1 MNLSMNWLSDFVD
14 VKDVDIK
21 AFCDRMTD
29 TGSKVEGYEIL
40 GADIENVKIARIVSL
55 EKHPDSD
62 HLQICQM
69 DIGTGENVQ
78 IVTGAQ
84 NVFEG
89 AIVPAAIP
97 VAKLPGDV
105 TIKAGKLRGVPSN
118 GMLCSFGELGL
129 DAHDCP
135 GEFADGIWILG
146 EQYADRIGC
155 DIRDVMMLK
164 DAVVEF
170 EITSNRPDCLSVIG
184 LAREAGVSFD
194 RPVTIR
200 KPDDNSCGDGDKV
213 ENHLSVKIDCPDLCS
228 RYTARVV
235 KNVKIFPS
243 PLWMRRR
250 LRAAGVRPINNIV
263 DITNYVMLEYGQP
276 MHAFDAAC
284 LDGSAIT
291 VRRAAE
297 GEQFR
302 SLDDQDHTLDSTMMV
317 IADDKKAVALAGV
330 MGGANSEI
338 TENTTTVVFE
348 SACFDGA
355 SVRVTAKKNGMR
367 TESSSRFEKGLD
379 PENTM
384 DALQRACELVAMMD
398 AGDIVD
404 GIVDLY
410 PGKAEPTVLPLEVER
425 INNFLGVELSA
436 DYMKDVLRKLDFTV
450 NSDGT
455 VTAPSFRSDITCM
468 NDLAEEII
476 RIYGYNEIP
485 TGKMCAE
492 ATRGGRT
499 EKQTF
504 ELATERAMYGMG
516 YSQIHTFSF
525 ISPRYYDKI
534 RMPEDSALRRS
545 VVIQNPLGEDTSVMR
560 TTAIPSMLEVLARN
574 NNFSNENVSLFEM
587 ASVYYPNEDESQL
600 PEERKV
606 LTIGKYTAVGAEVG
620 MCFTELKGAVEN
632 VLALARIEG
641 VSFKACSDDA
651 TYHPGR
657 CAKVIASDGTE
668 LGIFGQLHPLTAAN
682 YGIDTPT
689 CVAALDFDAI
699 FALRAG
705 TVEYKPLPKF
715 PATTRDF
722 SFVVD
727 EDMEAA
733 TLESTMARAGGKLV
747 ESVALFD
754 IYRGP
759 QIGEGKKSVSLR
771 VSLRATDR
779 TLTVE
784 EADKVAN
791 KILGSLE
798 HQLGIKIRQ

>member
-40 GADIENVKIARIVSL
+40 GKDIENIIVSRVVKM

-62 HLQICQM
+62 HLWICQV
-69 DIGTGENVQ
+69 DIGAGELSQ

-89 AIVPAAIP
+89 AIVPAAVP
-97 VAKLPGDV
+97 VAHLPGNV

-118 GMLCSFGELGL
+118 GMLCSFSELGL
-129 DAHDCP
+129 DSHDCP

-146 EQYADRIGC
+146 EEYADKVGC
-155 DIRDVMMLK
+155 DIRDVMMLN

-194 RPVTIR
+194 RPFALPTPTV
-200 KPDDNSCGDGDKV
+200 KGCGDGDKV
-213 ENHLSVKIDCPDLCS
+213 ENHLSVNITCPDLCY
-228 RYTARVV
+228 RYTGRVV
-235 KNVKIFPS
+235 KNVKIAPS

-291 VRRAAE
+291 VRRAVE

-302 SLDDQDHTLDSTMMV
+302 SLDDQDHTLTADMMV

-338 TENTTTVVFE
+338 TENTTKVVFE
-348 SACFDGA
+348 SACFNGA

-379 PENTM
+379 AENALP
-384 DALQRACELVAMMD
+384 ALQRACELVELLG
-398 AGDIVD
+398 AGEVVD
-404 GIVDLY
+404 GIIDAY
-410 PGKAEPTVLPLEVER
+410 PAKAEPVVLPLEVER
-425 INNFLGVELSA
+425 INKFLGVELSA
-436 DYMKDVLRKLDFTV
+436 DYMKDVLTKLECKIEGDKV
-450 NSDGT
+450 I
-455 VTAPSFRSDITCM
+455 VPSFRADLTCM

-485 TGKMCAE
+485 TGTMHAE

-499 EKQTF
+499 EKQAF
-504 ELATERAMYGMG
+504 ELSLEQAMYGMG
-516 YSQIHTFSF
+516 FSQIHTFSF
-525 ISPRYYDKI
+525 ISPKFYDKI
-534 RMPEDSALRRS
+534 RLPEDSALRKS
-545 VVIQNPLGEDTSVMR
+545 VVIRNPLGEDTSVMR
-560 TTAIPSMLEVLARN
+560 TTAIPSMLDVLARN
-574 NNFSNENVSLFEM
+574 NNFSNENVALFEV
-587 ASVYYPNEDESQL
+587 ASVYYPSEDEDKL

-606 LTIGKYTAVGAEVG
+606 LTIGAYGKIHFFAV
-620 MCFTELKGAVEN
+620 KGVVEN
-632 VLALARIEG
+632 VLALAGITKATY
-641 VSFKACSDDA
+641 VSYSEDA
-651 TYHPGR
+651 IYHPGR
-657 CAKVIASDGTE
+657 CAKVLAADGTE

-682 YGIDTPT
+682 YGIDTQAF
-689 CVAALDFDAI
+689 VAALDFEAI
-699 FALRAG
+699 FAHRAG

-727 EDMEAA
+727 EAVEVGTLIA
-733 TLESTMARAGGKLV
+733 TMTRAGGKLV
-747 ESVALFD
+747 EDVALFD

-771 VSLRATDR
+771 VSLRAADR

-784 EADKVAN
+784 EADKVSA
-791 KILGSLE
+791 KILGAME
-798 HQLGIKIRQ
+798 HQLGITIRQ

>member
-14 VKDVDIK
+14 VKDIDIK

-40 GADIENVKIARIVSL
+40 GKDIENIIVSRVVKM

-62 HLQICQM
+62 HLWICQV
-69 DIGTGENVQ
+69 DIGASELSQ

-89 AIVPAAIP
+89 AIVPAAVP

-146 EQYADRIGC
+146 EEYADRIGQ
-155 DIRDVMMLK
+155 DIRDVMMLN
-164 DAVVEF
+164 DQVVEF

-194 RPVTIR
+194 RPFSLPTPTV
-200 KPDDNSCGDGDKV
+200 KGCGDGDKV
-213 ENHLSVKIDCPDLCS
+213 ENHLSVKIDCPDLCY
-228 RYTARVV
+228 RYTGRVV
-235 KNVKIFPS
+235 KNVRIAPS
-243 PLWMRRR
+243 PLWLRRR

-291 VRRAAE
+291 VRRATE
-297 GEQFR
+297 GECFR
-302 SLDDQDHTLDSTMMV
+302 SLDDQDHTLTADMMV

-338 TENTTTVVFE
+338 TDATTKVVFE
-348 SACFDGA
+348 SASFNGT

-379 PENTM
+379 PENALT
-384 DALQRACELVAMMD
+384 ALQRACELVELLG
-398 AGDIVD
+398 AGDVVD
-404 GIVDLY
+404 GTIDVY
-410 PGKAEPTVLPLEVER
+410 PTKSEPVVLPLQAER
-425 INNFLGVELSA
+425 IKAFLGVDLSE
-436 DYMKDVLRKLDFTV
+436 DYMKDVLRRLDFTI
-450 NSDGT
+450 DGDN
-455 VTAPSFRSDITCM
+455 VTAPSFRIDITCM

-485 TGKMCAE
+485 TGTMCAD

-499 EKQTF
+499 DKQTF
-504 ELATERAMYGMG
+504 EVALERAMYGMG

-525 ISPRYYDKI
+525 ISPKYYDKI
-534 RMPEDSALRRS
+534 RLPEDSSLRKS
-545 VVIQNPLGEDTSVMR
+545 VVIRNPLGEDTSVMR
-560 TTAIPSMLEVLARN
+560 TTALPSLLEVLARN
-574 NNFSNENVSLFEM
+574 NNFSNDNVRLFEV

-600 PEERKV
+600 PEEKKI
-606 LTIGKYTAVGAEVG
+606 LTIGAYGKTDFYA
-620 MCFTELKGAVEN
+620 MKGIVEN
-632 VLALARIEG
+632 VLALARIEKASF
-641 VSFKACSDDA
+641 VSYSEDA

-657 CAKVIASDGTE
+657 CAKVLAADGTE

-682 YGIDTPT
+682 YDMDVPAF
-689 CVAALDFDAI
+689 VAALDFEEIYAHRAP
-699 FALRAG
+699 AL
-705 TVEYKPLPKF
+705 EYKPLPKF

-727 EDMEAA
+727 EAVEVGTLIA
-733 TLESTMARAGGKLV
+733 TMTRAGGKLV
-747 ESVALFD
+747 EGVALFD

-771 VSLRATDR
+771 VSLRAADR

-784 EADKVAN
+784 EADKVSN
-791 KILGSLE
+791 RILGAME
-798 HQLGIKIRQ
+798 HQLGITIRQ

>member
-40 GADIENVKIARIVSL
+40 GEDIENVKVARIVSL

-69 DIGTGENVQ
+69 DIGTGENIQ

-129 DAHDCP
+129 DSHDCP
-135 GEFADGIWILG
+135 DEFADGIWILG
-146 EQYADRIGC
+146 KEYADRIGE
-155 DIRDVMMLK
+155 DIRDVMMLHDK
-164 DAVVEF
+164 VVEF

-194 RPVTIR
+194 RPVNIR
-200 KPDDNSCGDGDKV
+200 KPEDKTLGDGDKV
-213 ENHLSVKIDCPDLCS
+213 ENHLSVKIDCPDLCY
-228 RYTARVV
+228 RYTGRVV
-235 KNVKIFPS
+235 KNVRIAPS
-243 PLWMRRR
+243 PLWLRRR

-291 VRRAAE
+291 VRRAAD

-338 TENTTTVVFE
+338 TENTTKVVFE
-348 SACFDGA
+348 SACFNGA

-367 TESSSRFEKGLD
+367 TESSSRYEKGLD

-384 DALQRACELVAMMD
+384 DGVQRACELVRMLD
-398 AGDIVD
+398 AGDVVD
-404 GIVDLY
+404 GIIDVY

-425 INNFLGVELSA
+425 INKFLGVDLSA
-436 DYMKDVLRKLDFTV
+436 DYMKDVLTKLECKI
-450 NSDGT
+450 DGDK
-455 VTAPSFRSDITCM
+455 VIVPSFRADLTCM

-485 TGKMCAE
+485 TGTMCAE

-504 ELATERAMYGMG
+504 ELAVERAMYGMG

-534 RMPEDSALRRS
+534 RMPEDSPLRRS

-560 TTAIPSMLEVLARN
+560 TTAIPSLLEVLARN
-574 NNFSNENVSLFEM
+574 NNFSNENVHVFEI
-587 ASVYYPNEDESQL
+587 ATTYLPSDDVEQL
-600 PEERKV
+600 PTECKV
-606 LTIGKYTAVGAEVG
+606 LTLGGYGENGESGFYA
-620 MCFTELKGAVEN
+620 LKGVIEN
-632 VLALARIEG
+632 VLALGGIKDVTY
-641 VSFKACSDDA
+641 VSCSDDA

-657 CAKVIASDGTE
+657 CAKVIAADGTE
-668 LGIFGQLHPLTAAN
+668 LGIFGQLHPLTASG

-699 FALRAG
+699 FDHRAG

-727 EDMEAA
+727 EAMEVGTIEA
-733 TLESTMARAGGKLV
+733 TMARAGGKLA

-754 IYRGP
+754 VYRGEK
-759 QIGEGKKSVSLR
+759 IGEGKKSVSLR
-771 VSLRATDR
+771 VSLRASDR

-798 HQLGIKIRQ
+798 HQLGITIRQ

>member
-40 GADIENVKIARIVSL
+40 GKDIENIIVSRVVKM

-62 HLQICQM
+62 HLWICQV
-69 DIGTGENVQ
+69 DIGADELSQ

-89 AIVPAAIP
+89 AIVPAAVP

-146 EQYADRIGC
+146 EEYSDRVGE
-155 DIRDVMMLK
+155 DIRDVMMLN

-194 RPVTIR
+194 RPFSLPTPTV
-200 KPDDNSCGDGDKV
+200 KGCGDGDKV
-213 ENHLSVKIDCPDLCS
+213 ENHLSVKIDCPDLCY
-228 RYTARVV
+228 RYTGRVV
-235 KNVKIFPS
+235 KNVRIAPS
-243 PLWMRRR
+243 PLWLRRR

-291 VRRAAE
+291 VRRATE
-297 GEQFR
+297 GETFR
-302 SLDDQDHTLDSTMMV
+302 SLDDQDHILNADMMV

-338 TENTTTVVFE
+338 TENTTKVVFE
-348 SACFDGA
+348 SACFNGA

-367 TESSSRFEKGLD
+367 TESSSRYEKGLD

-384 DALQRACELVAMMD
+384 NGLQRACELVELLG
-398 AGDIVD
+398 AGDVVD
-404 GIVDLY
+404 GIIDVY

-425 INNFLGVELSA
+425 INKFLGVDLSE
-436 DYMKDVLRKLDFTV
+436 DYMKDVLTKLECKI
-450 NSDGT
+450 DGDK
-455 VTAPSFRSDITCM
+455 VIVPSFRADLTCM

-485 TGKMCAE
+485 TGTMCAD

-504 ELATERAMYGMG
+504 EVALERAMYGMG

-525 ISPRYYDKI
+525 ISPKYYDKI
-534 RMPEDSALRRS
+534 RLPEDSALRKS
-545 VVIQNPLGEDTSVMR
+545 VVIRNPLGEDTSVMR
-560 TTAIPSMLEVLARN
+560 TTAIPSLLEVVARN
-574 NNFSNENVSLFEM
+574 NNFSNENVRLFEV
-587 ASVYYPNEDESQL
+587 ASVYYPNEDSEQL
-600 PEERKV
+600 PEEKKV
-606 LTIGKYTAVGAEVG
+606 LTIGAYGNTDFYA
-620 MCFTELKGAVEN
+620 LKGVVEN
-632 VLALARIEG
+632 VLALARIEKASY
-641 VSFKACSDDA
+641 VSYSEDA

-657 CAKVIASDGTE
+657 CAKVLAADGSE
-668 LGIFGQLHPLTAAN
+668 LGIFGQLHPLTAVN
-682 YGIDTPT
+682 YGIDVP
-689 CVAALDFDAI
+689 VYLAAIDFDALYGHRGNEI
-699 FALRAG
+699 
-705 TVEYKPLPKF
+705 EYKPLPKF

-727 EDMEAA
+727 EAVEVG
-733 TLESTMARAGGKLV
+733 TLISCMNRAGGKLV
-747 ESVALFD
+747 EGVALFD

-771 VSLRATDR
+771 VSLRASDR

-784 EADKVAN
+784 EADKVSS
-791 KILGSLE
+791 KILGAME
-798 HQLGIKIRQ
+798 HQLGITIRQ

>member
-14 VKDVDIK
+14 VSDVDVK

-40 GADIENVKIARIVSL
+40 GSDIENVKVARILKL

-62 HLQICQM
+62 HLLICQM
-69 DIGTGENVQ
+69 DVGAAEPIQ

-89 AIVPAAIP
+89 AIVPAAVP
-97 VAKLPGDV
+97 VAKLPGDI

-146 EQYADRIGC
+146 EEYADRIG
-155 DIRDVMMLK
+155 DDVRDVMMLNDK
-164 DAVVEF
+164 VVEF

-184 LAREAGVSFD
+184 LAREAAVSFD
-194 RPVTIR
+194 RTFTLPTIE
-200 KPDDNSCGDGDKV
+200 DASCGDGDSIEK
-213 ENHLSVKIDCPDLCS
+213 HLSVKIDCPDLCS

-235 KNVKIFPS
+235 KNVKVAPS

-263 DITNYVMLEYGQP
+263 DITNYVMLEYGHP

-291 VRRAAE
+291 VRRATE
-297 GEQFR
+297 GESFR
-302 SLDDQDHTLDSTMMV
+302 SLDDQDHTLDATMAV

-338 TENTTTVVFE
+338 TDTTTKVVFE

-379 PENTM
+379 AENAM
-384 DALQRACELVAMMD
+384 SALQRACELVKLLG
-398 AGDIVD
+398 AGEVVD
-404 GIVDLY
+404 GIIDVY
-410 PGKAEPTVLPLEVER
+410 PGKKEPVVLPLEVER
-425 INNFLGVELSA
+425 INNFLGVDLSEE
-436 DYMKDVLRKLDFTV
+436 YMKDVLGKLEFTF
-450 NSDGT
+450 DGDK
-455 VTAPSFRSDITCM
+455 VVAPSFRSDITCM

-485 TGKMCAE
+485 TGTMCAE

-499 EKQTF
+499 EKQSF
-504 ELATERAMYGMG
+504 ELATEQALYGMG

-525 ISPRYYDKI
+525 ISPKYYDKI
-534 RMPEDSALRRS
+534 RMPADSALRRS
-545 VVIQNPLGEDTSVMR
+545 VVIRNPLGEDTSVMR

-574 NNFSNENVSLFEM
+574 NNFSNENVSLFEI
-587 ASVYYPNEDESQL
+587 ASVYHPNEDEEKL
-600 PEERKV
+600 PDEKKV
-606 LTIGKYTAVGAEVG
+606 LTLGKYTHVGESVG
-620 MCFTELKGAVEN
+620 MCFTELKGVVEN
-632 VLALARIEG
+632 VLALARLSG

-657 CAKVIASDGTE
+657 CAKIIAADGTE

-754 IYRGP
+754 IYRGEK
-759 QIGEGKKSVSLR
+759 IGEGKKSVSLR
-771 VSLRATDR
+771 VSLRASDR

-784 EADKVAN
+784 EADKVAA
-791 KILGSLE
+791 KILGAME
-798 HQLGIKIRQ
+798 HQLGITIRQ

>member
-14 VKDVDIK
+14 VKDIDIK

-40 GADIENVKIARIVSL
+40 GKDIENIIVSRVVKM

-62 HLQICQM
+62 HLWICQV
-69 DIGTGENVQ
+69 DIGAPELSQ

-89 AIVPAAIP
+89 AIVPAAVP

-129 DAHDCP
+129 DGHDCP

-146 EQYADRIGC
+146 EQYADKIGC
-155 DIRDVMMLK
+155 DIRDVMMLN

-184 LAREAGVSFD
+184 LAREAAVSFD
-194 RPVTIR
+194 RAFTLPTPTV
-200 KPDDNSCGDGDKV
+200 KGCGDGDTV
-213 ENHLSVKIDCPDLCS
+213 ENHLSVKIDCPDLCY
-228 RYTARVV
+228 RYTGRVV
-235 KNVKIFPS
+235 KNVRIAPS
-243 PLWMRRR
+243 PMWLRRR

-291 VRRAAE
+291 VRRATE
-297 GEQFR
+297 GECFR
-302 SLDDQDHTLDSTMMV
+302 SLDDQDHTLTADMMV
-317 IADDKKAVALAGV
+317 IADNSKAVALAGV

-338 TENTTTVVFE
+338 TENTTKVVFE
-348 SACFDGA
+348 SASFNGT

-379 PENTM
+379 PENAWM
-384 DALQRACELVAMMD
+384 ALQRACELVELLG
-398 AGDIVD
+398 AGDVVD
-404 GIVDLY
+404 GTIDVY
-410 PGKAEPTVLPLEVER
+410 PTKSEPVVLPLQADR
-425 INNFLGVELSA
+425 IKAFLGVELSE
-436 DYMKDVLRKLDFTV
+436 DYMKDVLRRLDFTI
-450 NSDGT
+450 DGNN
-455 VTAPSFRSDITCM
+455 VIAPSFRIDITCM

-485 TGKMCAE
+485 TGTMCAQ

-499 EKQTF
+499 EKQAF
-504 ELATERAMYGMG
+504 EVALERAMYGMG
-516 YSQIHTFSF
+516 FSQIHTFSF
-525 ISPRYYDKI
+525 ISPKYYDKI
-534 RMPEDSALRRS
+534 RLPEDSALRKS
-545 VVIQNPLGEDTSVMR
+545 VVIRNPLGEDTSVMR
-560 TTAIPSMLEVLARN
+560 TTAVPSMLEVLARN
-574 NNFSNENVSLFEM
+574 NNFSNENVYLFEV
-587 ASVYYPNEDESQL
+587 ASVYHPNEDEEKL
-600 PEERKV
+600 PEEKKV
-606 LTIGKYTAVGAEVG
+606 LTIGAYGKIHFFAV
-620 MCFTELKGAVEN
+620 KGVVEN
-632 VLALARIEG
+632 VLALAGINKATY
-641 VSFKACSDDA
+641 VSYSDDA

-657 CAKVIASDGTE
+657 CAKVIAADGTE

-682 YGIDTPT
+682 YGIDTQAF
-689 CVAALDFDAI
+689 VAALDFEAI
-699 FALRAG
+699 FAHRAG
-705 TVEYKPLPKF
+705 TVEYKSLPKF

-727 EDMEAA
+727 EAVEVGTLIA
-733 TLESTMARAGGKLV
+733 TMTRAGGKLV
-747 ESVALFD
+747 EGVALFD

-771 VSLRATDR
+771 VSLRAADR

-784 EADKVAN
+784 EADKVSN
-791 KILGSLE
+791 KILGAME
-798 HQLGIKIRQ
+798 HQLGITIRQ

>member
-40 GADIENVKIARIVSL
+40 GKDIENVKVARIVSL

-69 DIGTGENVQ
+69 DIGTSENVQ

-146 EQYADRIGC
+146 EEYADRIGE
-155 DIRDVMMLK
+155 DIRDVMMLN

-194 RPVTIR
+194 RPFTLPTPSV
-200 KPDDNSCGDGDKV
+200 KGCGDGDKV
-213 ENHLSVKIDCPDLCS
+213 ENHLSVKIDCPDVCY
-228 RYTARVV
+228 RYTGRVV
-235 KNVKIFPS
+235 KNVRVAPS
-243 PLWMRRR
+243 PMWLRRR

-291 VRRAAE
+291 VRYAAQ

-302 SLDDQDHTLDSTMMV
+302 SLDDQDHTLDASMMV

-338 TENTTTVVFE
+338 TEGTTKVVFE
-348 SACFDGA
+348 SASFNGA

-379 PENTM
+379 PENAM
-384 DALQRACELVAMMD
+384 AALQRACELVELLG
-398 AGDIVD
+398 AGDVVD
-404 GIVDLY
+404 GTIDVY
-410 PGKAEPTVLPLEVER
+410 PTKSDPVILPLEVER
-425 INNFLGVELSA
+425 INRFLGVDLSA
-436 DYMKDVLRKLDFTV
+436 DYMKDVLRRLDFTIEG
-450 NSDGT
+450 DM
-455 VTAPSFRSDITCM
+455 VTAPSFRIDITCM

-485 TGKMCAE
+485 TGNMCAE

-499 EKQTF
+499 EKQSF
-504 ELATERAMYGMG
+504 EVALEQVMYGMG

-525 ISPRYYDKI
+525 ISPKFYDKI

-545 VVIQNPLGEDTSVMR
+545 VTILNPLGEDTSVMR
-560 TTAIPSMLEVLARN
+560 TTAVPSLLEVLARN
-574 NNFSNENVSLFEM
+574 NNFSNENVRLFEV
-587 ASVYYPNEDESQL
+587 ASVYYPNEDDSQL
-600 PEERKV
+600 PEEKKV
-606 LTIGKYTAVGAEVG
+606 LTVGAYGKIHFFAIKG
-620 MCFTELKGAVEN
+620 MVEN
-632 VLALARIEG
+632 VLALAGIQKATY
-641 VSFKACSDDA
+641 VSYSEDA

-657 CAKVIASDGTE
+657 CAKVIAADGTE

-682 YGIDTPT
+682 YGIDTQAF
-689 CVAALDFDAI
+689 VAALDFDAI
-699 FALRAG
+699 FAHRAG

-727 EDMEAA
+727 EAVEVG
-733 TLESTMARAGGKLV
+733 TLITTMTRAGGKLV
-747 ESVALFD
+747 EGVALFD

-771 VSLRATDR
+771 VSLRAADR

-784 EADKVAN
+784 EADKVSA
-791 KILGSLE
+791 KILGAME
-798 HQLGIKIRQ
+798 HQLGITIRQ

>member
-40 GADIENVKIARIVSL
+40 GKDIENIIVSRVVKM

-62 HLQICQM
+62 HLWICQV
-69 DIGTGENVQ
+69 DIGADELSQ

-89 AIVPAAIP
+89 AIVPAAVP
-97 VAKLPGDV
+97 VAKLPGDI

-146 EQYADRIGC
+146 EEYSDRVGE
-155 DIRDVMMLK
+155 DIRDVMMLN

-194 RPVTIR
+194 RPFSLPTPTV
-200 KPDDNSCGDGDKV
+200 KGCGDGDKV
-213 ENHLSVKIDCPDLCS
+213 ENHLSVKIDCPDLCY
-228 RYTARVV
+228 RYTGRVV
-235 KNVKIFPS
+235 KNVRIAPS
-243 PLWMRRR
+243 PLWLRRR

-291 VRRAAE
+291 VRRATE
-297 GEQFR
+297 GETFR
-302 SLDDQDHTLDSTMMV
+302 SLDDQDHILNADMMV

-338 TENTTTVVFE
+338 TENTTKVVFE
-348 SACFDGA
+348 SACFNGA

-367 TESSSRFEKGLD
+367 TESSSRYEKGLD

-384 DALQRACELVAMMD
+384 NGLQRACELVELLG
-398 AGDIVD
+398 AGDVVD
-404 GIVDLY
+404 GIIDVY

-425 INNFLGVELSA
+425 INKFLGVDLSA
-436 DYMKDVLRKLDFTV
+436 DYMKDVLTKLECKI
-450 NSDGT
+450 DGDK
-455 VTAPSFRSDITCM
+455 VIVPSFRADLTCM

-485 TGKMCAE
+485 TGTMCAD

-504 ELATERAMYGMG
+504 EVALERAMYGMG

-525 ISPRYYDKI
+525 ISPKYYDKI
-534 RMPEDSALRRS
+534 RLPEDSALRKS
-545 VVIQNPLGEDTSVMR
+545 VVIRNPLGEDTSVMR
-560 TTAIPSMLEVLARN
+560 TTAIPSLLEVVARN
-574 NNFSNENVSLFEM
+574 NNFSNENVRLFEV
-587 ASVYYPNEDESQL
+587 ASVYYPNEDSEQL
-600 PEERKV
+600 PEEKKV
-606 LTIGKYTAVGAEVG
+606 LTIGAYGNTDFYA
-620 MCFTELKGAVEN
+620 LKGVVEN
-632 VLALARIEG
+632 VLALARIEKASY
-641 VSFKACSDDA
+641 VSYSEDA
-651 TYHPGR
+651 IYHPGR
-657 CAKVIASDGTE
+657 CAKVLAADGSE

-682 YGIDTPT
+682 YGIDVP
-689 CVAALDFDAI
+689 VYLAAIDFDALYGHHGEEI
-699 FALRAG
+699 
-705 TVEYKPLPKF
+705 EYKPLPKF

-727 EDMEAA
+727 ESLEVGTLIA
-733 TLESTMARAGGKLV
+733 TMSRAGGKLV
-747 ESVALFD
+747 EGVSLFD

-771 VSLRATDR
+771 VSLRASDR

-784 EADKVAN
+784 EADKVSS
-791 KILGSLE
+791 KILGAME
-798 HQLGIKIRQ
+798 HQLGITIRQ

>member
-14 VKDVDIK
+14 VSDVDIK

-40 GADIENVKIARIVSL
+40 GSDIENVKVARILKL

-69 DIGTGENVQ
+69 DIGAGEPVQ

-135 GEFADGIWILG
+135 GDFADGIWILG
-146 EQYADRIGC
+146 EEYADRIGD
-155 DIRDVMMLK
+155 DIRDVMMLHDK
-164 DAVVEF
+164 VVEF

-184 LAREAGVSFD
+184 LAREAGVSFNRSFTLPAIED
-194 RPVTIR
+194 A
-200 KPDDNSCGDGDKV
+200 SCGDGDSIEK
-213 ENHLSVKIDCPDLCS
+213 HLSVKIDCPDLCS

-235 KNVKIFPS
+235 KNVKIAPS

-263 DITNYVMLEYGQP
+263 DITNYVMLEYGHP
-276 MHAFDAAC
+276 MHAFDYAC

-302 SLDDQDHTLDSTMMV
+302 SLDDRDHTLDATMAV

-338 TENTTTVVFE
+338 TESTATVVFE

-379 PENTM
+379 PENAM
-384 DALQRACELVAMMD
+384 SALQRACELVKLLG
-398 AGDIVD
+398 AGDVVD
-404 GIVDLY
+404 GVIDVY
-410 PGKAEPTVLPLEVER
+410 PGKKSPVVLPLEVAR
-425 INNFLGVELSA
+425 INNFLGVNLSEE
-436 DYMKDVLRKLDFTV
+436 YMKDVLGKLEFTF
-450 NSDGT
+450 DGDK
-455 VTAPSFRSDITCM
+455 VIAPSFRSDITCM

-485 TGKMCAE
+485 TGTMCAE
-492 ATRGGRT
+492 ATRGGRS
-499 EKQTF
+499 EKQSF
-504 ELATERAMYGMG
+504 ELATEQAMYGMG

-525 ISPRYYDKI
+525 ISPKYYDKI

-587 ASVYYPNEDESQL
+587 ASVYYPNEDESRL
-600 PEERKV
+600 PEEKKV
-606 LTIGKYTAVGAEVG
+606 LTIGKYTAIGAEIG

-632 VLALARIEG
+632 VLALARLSG

-657 CAKVIASDGTE
+657 CAKIFAADGTE

-733 TLESTMARAGGKLV
+733 TLETTMARAGGKLV

-754 IYRGP
+754 IYRGEK
-759 QIGEGKKSVSLR
+759 IGEGKKSVSLR
-771 VSLRATDR
+771 VSLRASDR

-784 EADKVAN
+784 EADKVAA
-791 KILGSLE
+791 KILGAME
-798 HQLGIKIRQ
+798 HQLGITIRQ